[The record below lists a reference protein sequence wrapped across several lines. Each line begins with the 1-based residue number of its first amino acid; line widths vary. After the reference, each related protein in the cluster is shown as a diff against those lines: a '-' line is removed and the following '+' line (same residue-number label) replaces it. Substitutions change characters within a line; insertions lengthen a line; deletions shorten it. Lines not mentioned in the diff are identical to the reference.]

1 MYLQKEKLTHVNSIA
16 HEGKVVVFATDT
28 DDGKT
33 FYTVKQDGFEYSY
46 LNTPANQRTGLE
58 NWQTLEFP
66 DQKVDDLS
74 VINKEKAELTYQK
87 DTNKFILRSHYR
99 TKEETSVTKKTTHS
113 HPINQLQTIT
123 LLEEQLLLKRL
134 SQGHRCVFWQLWQ
147 QHQDYLY
154 DRCFIWMGR
163 NHTDAEE
170 AFSQA
175 TLKAWEK
182 LPDYAEKITN
192 LKAWLTRF
200 THNLCVDI
208 HRHRRKT
215 MAIESIEEIAI
226 KENEAFISSVDSPEL
241 AILRHELGEYI
252 SRAIDT
258 LSSRLRTPF
267 ILHYYHQISY
277 QDIAQKLALSL
288 DNVYKRIQQA
298 RKILQKHLS
307 KYLLGLDDSL
317 LNSSEPDSNKCLSVV
332 ESLAS
337 DEKMISNQAAM
348 ATESRG
354 EIINYQVKKICLETL
369 PHAWY
374 RSLNPLGWS

>member
-1 MYLQKEKLTHVNSIA
+1 MP
-16 HEGKVVVFATDT
+16 G
-28 DDGKT
+28 
-33 FYTVKQDGFEYSY
+33 
-46 LNTPANQRTGLE
+46 
-58 NWQTLEFP
+58 
-66 DQKVDDLS
+66 
-74 VINKEKAELTYQK
+74 
-87 DTNKFILRSHYR
+87 
-99 TKEETSVTKKTTHS
+99 
-113 HPINQLQTIT
+113 
-123 LLEEQLLLKRL
+123 
-134 SQGHRCVFWQLWQ
+134 
-147 QHQDYLY
+147 
-154 DRCFIWMGR
+154 
-163 NHTDAEE
+163 
-170 AFSQA
+170 
-175 TLKAWEK
+175 
-182 LPDYAEKITN
+182 YAEKITN
-192 LKAWLTRF
+192 LKTWLTRF

-226 KENEAFISSVDSPEL
+226 EGNEAFISKVDSPEL

-337 DEKMISNQAAM
+337 
-348 ATESRG
+348 R
-354 EIINYQVKKICLETL
+354 
-369 PHAWY
+369 
-374 RSLNPLGWS
+374 